1 MRVLGSVSLLRIQ
14 INEPAVA
21 GEQRRVGEVALI
33 DLSRLDDDGGGV
45 QQAPPQ
51 AAGRSDGGRP
61 QPGLPLHLPIPVTSI
76 PPVRGHGFDTPMIPG
91 AREPGMLTTFGVVA
105 AIIPDWPKTMDAATI
120 ASRQREGG
128 GAPSERRR
136 PRPGSTWT
144 RLTQTLRRV
153 LIGADR
159 T

>member
-1 MRVLGSVSLLRIQ
+1 MVEYARIDTSVLLTVAVLITFAVLTASLIVRVLGSVSLLRIH
-14 INEPAVA
+14 INGPARA
-21 GEQRRVGEVALI
+21 TG
-33 DLSRLDDDGGGV
+33 
-45 QQAPPQ
+45 
-51 AAGRSDGGRP
+51 SDGGRP

-91 AREPGMLTTFGVVA
+91 ARESGMLTTFGVVA
-105 AIIPDWPKTMDAATI
+105 AIIPDWPKTMDAATT